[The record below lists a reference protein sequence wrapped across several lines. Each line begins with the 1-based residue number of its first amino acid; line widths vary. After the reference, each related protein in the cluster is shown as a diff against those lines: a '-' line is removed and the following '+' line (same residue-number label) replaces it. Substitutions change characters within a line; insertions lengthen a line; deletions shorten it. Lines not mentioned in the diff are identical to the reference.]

1 MELEQ
6 SVDDVVILEKPL
18 PFHAVAQVYRY
29 WHDVSDKEVL
39 NLLKNYQITSKGGVS

>member
-1 MELEQ
+1 
-6 SVDDVVILEKPL
+6 VVILEKPL
-18 PFHAVAQVYRY
+18 SFHAVAQVYRH